1 MFLLF
6 GPDTAEARSLGGRLL
21 EALGASRFTI
31 SGAAVKSDPASL
43 VDEAGAMSLFGG
55 KRTLWIEPAGEEC
68 LAGVTALLEGPE
80 PESPVVAIGGELK
93 PSSGLRQL
101 AEASPLAV
109 AIGCYPPSDEE
120 AARIVSDVGRRHG
133 LKISGQIAARVAA
146 ACDNDRALVVQEV
159 AKLALYLDST
169 PNAPRQL
176 DDEALDAVGAE
187 TGEGNVLRLA
197 DWALNGRIDRL
208 SEELS
213 HLSAN
218 GSDAIPVVRA
228 LQRRLLMLAPVRARI
243 ERGQTKGDV
252 MAALGKSLFW
262 KDKEIVGEMLSRWDA
277 ARLAALSERVGAL
290 ERELIFSPLPA
301 REALGEEL
309 MAIARAS
316 RHAAP

>member
-6 GPDTAEARSLGGRLL
+6 GPDTAEARSLGERLL

-31 SGAAVKSDPASL
+31 SGASVKSEPASL
-43 VDEAGAMSLFGG
+43 VDEARAMSLFGG
-55 KRTLWIEPAGEEC
+55 KRALWIEPAGEEC
-68 LAGVTALLEGPE
+68 LAGVTALLEGPP

-93 PSSGLRQL
+93 PSSGLRKL
-101 AEASPLAV
+101 AETSPLAV

-133 LKISGQIAARVAA
+133 LKITAQIAARVAA

-228 LQRRLLMLAPVRARI
+228 LQRRLLMLAPARARI
-243 ERGQTKGDV
+243 ERGQTKGEV
-252 MAALGKSLFW
+252 MAAMGKSLFW

-277 ARLAALSERVGAL
+277 ARLAALSERVAAF

-309 MAIARAS
+309 IAIARAS
-316 RHAAP
+316 RRAAP